1 MLYQLVEMQHWALQ
15 PVRLMADAVRDAARL
30 PLTLWGPLL
39 PPPAAAFARDYSRA
53 VAAGAELLERCTRRF
68 GKPEFAIDGLTERVA
83 LERPFCRL
91 LHFVEAGAGA
101 ADKPKLLLVAPM
113 SGHHATL
120 VRDTVAGLS
129 AAHEVYVTDWTDA
142 RMVPRNAG
150 RFGFDDYVEY
160 LIEFIHR
167 IGMGGHVVAVCQAA
181 PAALAAAAL
190 MAQTDDPF
198 RPASLVLMGGPVDPA
213 ASLTMPAQLASS
225 KPLSW
230 FENNVIATVPGCYPG
245 AGRQVYP
252 GFIQLGGFM
261 SMHLDRHIGE
271 HLALFR
277 HLSQGDGESAEAHRR
292 FYDEYLSVMDLTAE
306 FYLET
311 LRKVFRERALAR
323 GTLTVRGVRVDPNA
337 IRDTALMTVEGGRDD
352 ISGVGQTAAAHKL
365 CVNLRDDQ
373 RRTLVQDGVGHF
385 GIFNG
390 RRWREAILP
399 AVTDFIAGHHDLG

>member
-1 MLYQLVEMQHWALQ
+1 MQ
-15 PVRLMADAVRDAARL
+15 PMRLMADAARDAARL
-30 PLTLWGPLL
+30 PLALWGPLL
-39 PPPAAAFARDYSRA
+39 PPPAAAMARDYSRA
-53 VAAGAELLERCTRRF
+53 IAAGAELVERCTRRF

-83 LERPFCRL
+83 LEKPFCRL
-91 LHFVEAGAGA
+91 LHFVETGAGAGTTG
-101 ADKPKLLLVAPM
+101 KPKLLLAAPM

-142 RMVPRNAG
+142 RMVPRDQG

-167 IGMGGHVVAVCQAA
+167 VGMGGHVVAVCQAA

-190 MAQTDDPF
+190 MAQADDPF
-198 RPASLVLMGGPVDPA
+198 RPASMVLMGGPVDPA
-213 ASLTMPAQLASS
+213 ASPTMPAQLASS

-245 AGRQVYP
+245 AGRRVYP

-271 HLALFR
+271 HMALFR
-277 HLSQGDGESAEAHRR
+277 HLSQGDGDSAQAHRR

-323 GTLTVRGVRVDPNA
+323 GTLTVRGVRVDPAA

-365 CVNLRDDQ
+365 CAGLRDDQ
-373 RRTLVQDGVGHF
+373 RRVLVQDGVGHF

-390 RRWREAILP
+390 RRWRESILP
-399 AVTDFIAGHHDLG
+399 AVTDFIAGHHDEG